1 MDSDCIIKK
10 IVILAI
16 IGFSLLNT
24 NLPKVGTV
32 LANTRSERQRLRQ
45 EVLELEKQTR
55 PFVLTLQKVSQ
66 LVKPSVVSIL
76 TERKF
81 RPEERRNKE
90 EEGGYGQGFAPFGL
104 QPPEEERR
112 PYHDRRPQVPLHGFG
127 SGVIMDERGYVLTNY
142 HLLEGFEEG
151 EITVT
156 LHDGKNYKGS
166 IVGEDPNTDLAVLKI
181 EGSEFEAAE
190 FGDSA
195 VVEVGDWVIAIGS
208 PFGYQQTVSAGIIS
222 AKGRTHIVPTPKPF
236 AYEDFL
242 QTDAAINP
250 GNSGGPLVNLRG
262 EVIGINAA
270 IVTRTGGYQGIGFAI
285 SSSIAKETML
295 SLIERGRVVRGY
307 LGVGIEDISDDLA
320 TYLNLDTAKD
330 IMDDFGLSSQEGAF
344 VTEVWQNTPAWK
356 AGILPGDVVI
366 EIDSQKVSN
375 ASKLQNVIRHFKVG
389 SVVTIKV
396 VRNKTER
403 TFNVKIE
410 EQPGGVSE
418 SAIPRDLSREEAPP
432 KINGR
437 TDIPVSPILG
447 ITVEELTPQM
457 AKMLGY
463 ESETGVVVKSVETGS
478 LAEKA
483 GIDEG
488 DVISQVGR
496 SAVKNVV
503 EFVEAVTKS
512 DKEDGAVVFLI
523 KQKGFIRVK

>member
-1 MDSDCIIKK
+1 MVSDCIIKK
-10 IVILAI
+10 LIILAMF
-16 IGFSLLNT
+16 GLSFLLST
-24 NLPKVGTV
+24 NPPEVGTA

-45 EVLELEKQTR
+45 EVLELEKQIR

-81 RPEERRNKE
+81 RPEEKE
-90 EEGGYGQGFAPFGL
+90 YKGKDEEKYGQGFAPFGL

-142 HLLEGFEEG
+142 HLVEGFEEG

-156 LHDGKNYKGS
+156 LYDGKNYKGS

-181 EGSEFEAAE
+181 KGGEFEAAE
-190 FGDSA
+190 FGDSN

-222 AKGRTHIVPTPKPF
+222 AKGRTHIVPSPKPF

-295 SLIERGRVVRGY
+295 SLIEKGRVVRGY
-307 LGVGIEDISDDLA
+307 LGVGIEDITDDLA
-320 TYLNLDTAKD
+320 TYLNLENAKE
-330 IMDDFGLSSQEGAF
+330 IMDEFGLSSQEGAF

-366 EIDSQKVSN
+366 EIDSQKVLN
-375 ASKLQNVIRHFKVG
+375 ANKLQYIIRHIKVG
-389 SVVTIKV
+389 SVVTVKV
-396 VRNKTER
+396 IRNKTESI
-403 TFNVKIE
+403 FNVKIE

-418 SAIPRDLSREEAPP
+418 SAIPRDLSHEEAPS
-432 KINGR
+432 KKGE
-437 TDIPVSPILG
+437 VLG

-463 ESETGVVVKSVETGS
+463 ESETGVIVKSVQPSS

-488 DVISQVGR
+488 DIIYQVGR
-496 SAVKNVV
+496 FAVKNVA